1 MDAFYIQFKKTNVT
15 TKQVAEGI
23 AIDYDKDGR
32 LAGIEILDAVRSV
45 GDPAVFRQ
53 VVLEDIA
60 LRKLSPV

>member
-1 MDAFYIQFKKTNVT
+1 ML
-15 TKQVAEGI
+15 
-23 AIDYDKDGR
+23 IDYDGEGH

-60 LRKLSPV
+60 LRKLSLV